1 MGDLSAL
8 IFVALAIAWAA
19 YLIPKALQHHEEAA
33 RERPVDR
40 FSERM
45 RVLAHRG
52 ATAGLVGAPA
62 AMTQA
67 GSAGVAVAEG
77 APAVAV
83 APAVAGAAA
92 GAPEPRR
99 QAPVVR
105 EPEPIGRPER
115 REVARRAAR
124 RRRRVLGILVLT
136 LVGVGGAAGV
146 GLLSW
151 WYAAAPAALLALWL
165 VACRVTVR
173 RERRT
178 MRRVPRSS
186 ASTRPAPAEAGVTGL
201 DGAAPAPA
209 DEPVVEVLDPPPSA
223 EPPAVAPA
231 AAPVSAA
238 SVAVTPASSLWDP
251 VPMTLPTYVTKPPAA
266 RRTVRTIDLDDTGVW
281 TSGRTRADAALVREA
296 DATPRPAD
304 ADETAEA
311 QAVGS

>member
-52 ATAGLVGAPA
+52 TTAGLVGARA
-62 AMTQA
+62 APTQA

-77 APAVAV
+77 APAVAG
-83 APAVAGAAA
+83 APAMAGAAEPLRQA
-92 GAPEPRR
+92 PDFRAPEPTR
-99 QAPVVR
+99 
-105 EPEPIGRPER
+105 RPER

-136 LVGVGGAAGV
+136 LAGVGGAAGA

-151 WYAAAPAALLALWL
+151 WYGAAPAVLLALWL
-165 VACRVTVR
+165 AACRVTVR
-173 RERRT
+173 RERRVG
-178 MRRVPRSS
+178 RRVPVARTEAASAAAEPGAVAQADVARSR
-186 ASTRPAPAEAGVTGL
+186 AN
-201 DGAAPAPA
+201 
-209 DEPVVEVLDPPPSA
+209 EPVVEVIDLPPSA
-223 EPPAVAPA
+223 EPAASAPA
-231 AAPVSAA
+231 AA
-238 SVAVTPASSLWDP
+238 SVTLTPSSSLWDP
-251 VPMTLPTYVTKPPAA
+251 VPMTLPTYVTKAPAA

-281 TSGRTRADAALVREA
+281 TSGRTQADAALVREA
-296 DATPRPAD
+296 DATPRTAD